1 MTCICHFRRAREQV
15 SLCFRSEAGSR
26 SGGGG
31 GPKRREVGSRR
42 DSAGVSAAVIVRGPS
57 RPPSLARARGV
68 RRELAGCGQGSGT
81 RRVLDRREGRG
92 GGPRI
97 ESPLPHGPS
106 DWRARLRFSQET
118 PVRSGGGGS
127 PDSDPRRG
135 VGHGGNQRPG
145 PADRAAAA
153 LRTYQRER
161 SQGPVR

>member
-1 MTCICHFRRAREQV
+1 M
-15 SLCFRSEAGSR
+15 
-26 SGGGG
+26 

-92 GGPRI
+92 GRSRI

-118 PVRSGGGGS
+118 PVRSGGGGG

-135 VGHGGNQRPG
+135 GGPWRKSAIWTGRSSSCGAASLSKRAKSRPCVLRPG
-145 PADRAAAA
+145 EPG
-153 LRTYQRER
+153 
-161 SQGPVR
+161 GPQEGGQPVAEGSPLGKLS